1 MYFRNI
7 FSTEIVRYLFVGTA
21 NVCVTYGIF
30 SVFTFL
36 FLNSWGIQG
45 VYWVS
50 SLLGIING
58 FYWQR
63 RVVWKSD
70 QRWQNQFL
78 RFALVNI
85 FVSGINAFLLYFFV
99 TKLENNPYLAQAIIT
114 ISLVIISFFITKI
127 WVFRNRSV
135 AEKLL
140 ENKASNRID
149 VFLQYYAPHI
159 SGLTIMASEI
169 AEELVANDFDVHV
182 HSISM
187 KNLEYSLNGVT
198 VHNYK
203 KTFAFGRAQFSFSL
217 IVSMLKFKN
226 VKQGIAHVHLPYPES
241 FLLALLLPQKWK
253 IVSTYHC
260 DAPKNSILNSVIARI
275 LDWSN
280 GLILA
285 RSTVISCTSLD
296 YASNSRLN
304 RFFIPEKMIFIPP
317 TSNERSG
324 GFPKYRREGFYNLG
338 FLGRPTSEKGISVL
352 LEALGKLPDHFHLL
366 LAGPTEGLT
375 EESSL
380 DSTHFKAL
388 SEQGRITS
396 LGFLEETEIPNFYSS
411 IDAFLFPSTNSFEAF
426 GIVQLEA
433 MSAGVPVVSSN
444 LPGVRTIVAQT
455 KFGELFPAG
464 NSDSLVSAI
473 WEISSKSYD
482 FEYAKNILSAK
493 YSSTATKMA
502 YVNIFKRISG

>member
-1 MYFRNI
+1 MNLRKSFR
-7 FSTEIVRYLFVGTA
+7 TEIVRYLFIGFA

-30 SVFTFL
+30 SLFTFL
-36 FLNSWGIQG
+36 FLNSMGIQG
-45 VYWVS
+45 VYWIS

-63 RVVWKSD
+63 RVVWKND
-70 QRWQNQFL
+70 QPWRNQFI
-78 RFALVNI
+78 RFAFVNI
-85 FVSGINAFLLYFFV
+85 TVSGLNAFLLYVFV
-99 TKLENNPYLAQAIIT
+99 TKIGNNPYLSQAIIT
-114 ISLVIISFFITKI
+114 ICLVISSFFITKI
-127 WVFRNRSV
+127 WVFRNRLVSND
-135 AEKLL
+135 LL
-140 ENKASNRID
+140 EKKPSNRVD

-169 AEELVANDFDVHV
+169 AEDLVANGFDVHV
-182 HSISM
+182 HSISS
-187 KNLEYSLNGVT
+187 NNSEYSHNGVT

-203 KTFAFGRAQFSFSL
+203 KTFSFGRAQFSFSFV
-217 IVSMLKFKN
+217 VSMLKYVN
-226 VKQGIAHVHLPYPES
+226 VKQGIAHLHLPYPES
-241 FLLALLLPQKWK
+241 FLLALVLPKKWK

-260 DAPKNSILNSVIARI
+260 DAPKNTILNSLIASV

-280 GLILA
+280 GLILT

-317 TSNERSG
+317 TSKERSG

-352 LEALGKLPDHFHLL
+352 LEALGQLPDHFHLL

-473 WEISSKSYD
+473 WDISSKSYD

-502 YVNIFKRISG
+502 YVKIFKRISG